1 MDEISVAMLP
11 LTEFSAYVCT
21 NVLTAKGILKKLLL
35 KAFYIKYS
43 EKEITEWE
51 ACYYLY

>member
-1 MDEISVAMLP
+1 MDEVSKAMLP
-11 LTEFSAYVCT
+11 LTEHSACVFT
-21 NVLTAKGILKKLLL
+21 SVLTEKDILKKFLL
-35 KAFYIKYS
+35 KAFHIKYS

>member
-1 MDEISVAMLP
+1 MDEVSAAMIL
-11 LTEFSAYVCT
+11 LTELSAYVCSSL
-21 NVLTAKGILKKLLL
+21 LTVKGTLTKLLL

-51 ACYYLY
+51 ACYYLH

>member
-1 MDEISVAMLP
+1 MIP
-11 LTEFSAYVCT
+11 LTEHLACVCHSL
-21 NVLTAKGILKKLLL
+21 LTVKATLTKLLL

-51 ACYYLY
+51 ACYYLH